1 MAYVVKISEK
11 VLFVTGNQIQTPK
24 DFEKQV
30 EKKDLEVNL
39 KRLGRK

>member
-11 VLFVTGNQIQTPK
+11 VLFMTGNQIQTPK

-30 EKKDLEVNL
+30 EKRFRGNL